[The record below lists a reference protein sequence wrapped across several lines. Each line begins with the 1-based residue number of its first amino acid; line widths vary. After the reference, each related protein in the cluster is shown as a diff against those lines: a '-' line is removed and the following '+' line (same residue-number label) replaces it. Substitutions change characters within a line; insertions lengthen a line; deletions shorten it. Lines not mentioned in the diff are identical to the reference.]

1 MAQLFIGRE
10 NKLIRGADR
19 PEKKLNLF
27 LTKNWR
33 VLFPHLQ
40 FIKSEFLLNGAV
52 RGKDGSGRVDILA
65 FNPFTNRFVVVEL
78 KSKEDKN
85 IRNQAGD
92 YRDFIEDNFEKIYLI
107 AIEQYGID
115 LPKSSEIDRDNIEI
129 VLIARDFFERE
140 KKEIKR
146 QDHNITLVKYSWFA
160 YDVEEMLHLDY
171 LNNEPDPSVIIPK
184 KKFKISDNDLSISV
198 NGTYLSGSTVP
209 ELYLS
214 VLKHI
219 TAAEIQLDHVLPF
232 STSKRRYLMS
242 SEPKHPGG
250 NNFVKPISFG
260 GLVLEAHKSRG
271 QALSDLIKL
280 FVEAGLSAK

>member
-92 YRDFIEDNFEKIYLI
+92 YRDFIFSKL
-107 AIEQYGID
+107 
-115 LPKSSEIDRDNIEI
+115 SS
-129 VLIARDFFERE
+129 
-140 KKEIKR
+140 
-146 QDHNITLVKYSWFA
+146 
-160 YDVEEMLHLDY
+160 M
-171 LNNEPDPSVIIPK
+171 
-184 KKFKISDNDLSISV
+184 
-198 NGTYLSGSTVP
+198 
-209 ELYLS
+209 
-214 VLKHI
+214 
-219 TAAEIQLDHVLPF
+219 
-232 STSKRRYLMS
+232 
-242 SEPKHPGG
+242 
-250 NNFVKPISFG
+250 
-260 GLVLEAHKSRG
+260 KSR
-271 QALSDLIKL
+271 
-280 FVEAGLSAK
+280 